1 MSYTLI
7 EERTVKAARKA
18 HQCIWC
24 GELIPIGTSYVYERS
39 VFEGDPQ
46 SNHWHSECVEAM
58 RAIMAAEGEC
68 EMTFDPGQNER
79 PTPQHCEQHA
89 DKA

>member
-7 EERTVKAARKA
+7 EERPIKSARKA

-24 GELIPIGTSYVYERS
+24 GESIPVGTSYIYERS
-39 VFEGDPQ
+39 IFEGDPQ
-46 SNHWHSECVEAM
+46 SNHWHSECVKAM
-58 RAIMAAEGEC
+58 RDMMAAEGEC

-79 PTPQHCEQHA
+79 PTQPHNDGSSHE
-89 DKA
+89 